1 MIFSGTS
8 KKGRKSKTGRPSSL
22 IFRIL
27 FFSLVLVVSRSI
39 LAEVSLSPVGMVNDY
54 AGILSPEEKASLES
68 ISRQIEQKT
77 SAEVVIVLVKSLEG
91 RNLEEYALEIFNT
104 WGLGKKGKDNGVLV
118 LVSLAERKIRIEVGY
133 GLEEVLTDGRCGSII
148 RNIMAPNFRKGDYFQ
163 GLFGAVKAIG
173 QFVSGENVEKI
184 LPPETDRPPVAF
196 IAVWQAFC
204 LLFGSVVL
212 GLSGLIFQAVVITV
226 LDVTAVLFLMRKNP
240 SGEIFVL
247 LGMIIPFLNIFLLL
261 PLSSILHSIWQK
273 KLKKTYGRQWK
284 QYWPIW
290 LGSSSVHWS
299 GGGGFSSG
307 GGGFGGGSSGGGGAS
322 GGW

>member
-1 MIFSGTS
+1 MIFSGAR
-8 KKGRKSKTGRPSSL
+8 KKGMESKTERPPSF
-22 IFRIL
+22 IFQIL
-27 FFSLVLVVSRSI
+27 FFSLVLVVSGCI

-54 AGILSPEEKASLES
+54 AGILSPEEKTSLED
-68 ISRQIEQKT
+68 ISRQMEQKT

-91 RNLEEYALEIFNT
+91 RNLEEYAQEIFNT
-104 WGLGKKGKDNGVLV
+104 WGIGKKGKDNGVLI
-118 LVSLAERKIRIEVGY
+118 LVSLTERKIRIEVGY

-163 GLFGAVKAIG
+163 GLVGAVKAIG
-173 QFVSGENVEKI
+173 QFISGENVERI
-184 LPPETDRPPVAF
+184 LPPETGRPAVAF
-196 IAVWQAFC
+196 IAFWQAFC
-204 LLFGSVVL
+204 LFFGATVL

-247 LGMIIPFLNIFLLL
+247 LGMIIPFLSIFLML
-261 PLSSILHSIWQK
+261 PVSSILHSIWQK
-273 KLKKTYGRQWK
+273 KLKKTYGRYWK

-290 LGSSSVHWS
+290 LGSSSMHRS
-299 GGGGFSSG
+299 SGGFSSG
-307 GGGFGGGSSGGGGAS
+307 RGGFGGGSSGGGGAS